1 MGAQD
6 LTGEGKA
13 ETAAGPRRV
22 RSAERV
28 VAVLDILRQS
38 SRPLRHSEVAAILSL
53 PKSSVSN
60 LLDTLTD
67 TGLITRDERGYSLG
81 VKLIELG
88 YAAAERLDIRAVA
101 RPVMEELCRLGVGT
115 CNLAILRGHDVLYIE
130 KISDPSHL
138 IQLVTSVGGLLPA
151 HATALGK
158 VLVANL
164 PPAVKRDWL
173 RDHEYVRF
181 QRNTAASASRFKQ
194 DLKAYEQHGYAVDDE
209 ESHLNVMCLAAPI
222 FDHSQQVVAAMSLTR
237 LKADVQKDGI
247 AQTAAALLDAA
258 TRVSKMLGASQVPDE
273 PRQSGMP

>member
-1 MGAQD
+1 MVARA
-6 LTGEGKA
+6 LTGEQKA
-13 ETAAGPRRV
+13 ATDAGPRRV

-101 RPVMEELCRLGVGT
+101 RPVMEELCQLGVGT
-115 CNLAILRGHDVLYIE
+115 SNLAILRGHDVLYIE
-130 KISDPSHL
+130 KISDPSHM

-158 VLVANL
+158 VLVGNL
-164 PPAVKRDWL
+164 PPAERQEWL
-173 RDHEYVRF
+173 RDHKYVRL
-181 QRNTAASASRFKQ
+181 QHNTATSAAHFKQ
-194 DLKAYEQHGYAVDDE
+194 DLKAYQQHGYAVDDE

-222 FDHSQQVVAAMSLTR
+222 FDHSQQVVAAMSLSR
-237 LKADVQKDGI
+237 LKADVQRDGI

-258 TRVSKMLGASQVPDE
+258 KRVSKMLGAPEVPGE
-273 PRQSGMP
+273 PHRPGRP